1 MTPEHTINGLFSIK
15 YDVFSFGVL
24 LLEIVCGEKNKGFSH
39 SDKCA
44 NLIGHAWKFW
54 KERKSLE
61 LIDSSLKNSCI
72 LSEALRCIQISLLCV
87 QQHPKDRPTMST
99 VVVMLISE
107 SAIPQPKEPAFLMDN
122 NVFCDAGSSS
132 MHLSSTNGLS
142 TTMLEPQ

>member
-1 MTPEHTINGLFSIK
+1 
-15 YDVFSFGVL
+15 
-24 LLEIVCGEKNKGFSH
+24 
-39 SDKCA
+39 
-44 NLIGHAWKFW
+44 
-54 KERKSLE
+54 
-61 LIDSSLKNSCI
+61 
-72 LSEALRCIQISLLCV
+72 
-87 QQHPKDRPTMST
+87 MST